1 MLTNTRLAVGH
12 LCAIATSTRAWA
24 LAALGSMR
32 PSRVREFISD
42 AQIHSDLLPL
52 QLLSTENCWLR
63 NDSVFD
69 ALNFVQR
76 QTVFG

>member
-1 MLTNTRLAVGH
+1 
-12 LCAIATSTRAWA
+12 
-24 LAALGSMR
+24 MR

-52 QLLSTENCWLR
+52 QLLATENCWLR